1 MEFNS
6 GLKGLHFFSNGWH
19 YEMNAAEEASLK
31 INHENC
37 AALLESMVLT
47 VTLTHYAFL
56 GTLSQNSERRLLA
69 SSCLSVSSYVCM
81 E

>member
-47 VTLTHYAFL
+47 VTLTHYAFF
-56 GTLSQNSERRLLA
+56 GDAFAKFRKETISFVM
-69 SSCLSVSSYVCM
+69 SVC
-81 E
+81 